1 MVLEVPGDVS
11 VQEVRGPGV
20 GEHAARQR
28 EVAIDD
34 EVSDVGGS
42 RDPLQRC
49 YQNTYIYCL
58 IGILKGCFLVA
69 RCKSWQL

>member
-1 MVLEVPGDVS
+1 MVLEVPGDVA

-34 EVSDVGGS
+34 EVSDIGGS
-42 RDPLQRC
+42 RDPSQRGTMSSE
-49 YQNTYIYCL
+49 YLY
-58 IGILKGCFLVA
+58 K
-69 RCKSWQL
+69 

>member
-1 MVLEVPGDVS
+1 MVLEVPGDVA

-34 EVSDVGGS
+34 EVSDVGGR
-42 RDPLQRC
+42 RDPFNNGVIR
-49 YQNTYIYCL
+49 
-58 IGILKGCFLVA
+58 ILVSLV
-69 RCKSWQL
+69 SYY

>member
-1 MVLEVPGDVS
+1 MVLEVPGDVA

-34 EVSDVGGS
+34 EVSDIGGS
-42 RDPLQRC
+42 RDPSQRC
-49 YQNTYIYCL
+49 HQNTYIFSVL
-58 IGILKGCFLVA
+58 LLRKPTWRHTASLE
-69 RCKSWQL
+69 L